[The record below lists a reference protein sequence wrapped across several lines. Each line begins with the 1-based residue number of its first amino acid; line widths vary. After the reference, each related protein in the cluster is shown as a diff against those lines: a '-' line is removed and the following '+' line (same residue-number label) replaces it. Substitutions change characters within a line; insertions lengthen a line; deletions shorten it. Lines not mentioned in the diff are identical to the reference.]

1 MTILQFQSISA
12 IARDI
17 LFQNLDLTL
26 NKGDCLG
33 LVAGNG
39 QGKTTLLRQIVGQ
52 LDPHQGQI
60 ITSRGT
66 KIGYMPQELAADD
79 LPLTVR
85 DYVLS
90 ALPADQR
97 DFEAWRVDVALNDL
111 AVPYDYFDYQLAE
124 LSGGW
129 RRLVMMARLLVG
141 EPDILVLDEPTNHL
155 DLEKIYLIE
164 RVLKAMQGKVV
175 TVLTSH
181 DRAFL
186 DSVTNKTLFLRPGT
200 CLSFDVSYSHARIA
214 LEELD
219 QAARNKAERD
229 MKEINRL
236 RTNAAKLYNVGLNS
250 GSDLLQTKAKQL
262 KVRAAK
268 IEDQI
273 GALHKDRQGD
283 VTLANR
289 GSHAKVAMSFDHY
302 QVATPDGRKL
312 FSIEKLFHYQGDRIV
327 VLAENGRGKTQLIK
341 AVRRALSGQEVAG
354 IWTTP
359 SNVVAYADQNLD
371 MLPDKQSPL
380 SFVTEHFDVGDQR
393 AKGLLANIG
402 YIYEQQSQPIAQL
415 SFGQRTRLVLLAL
428 RLTEP
433 NFYLLDEPTNHLD
446 IDGREQLERE
456 LVERE
461 PSALVISH
469 DRHFVRA
476 VGTRFFEIDQRDRLI
491 EVDCPEPFFDRLQ
504 AKEVAA
510 VNG

>member
-1 MTILQFQSISA
+1 MTVLQFQSISA
-12 IARDI
+12 VARET

-39 QGKTTLLRQIVGQ
+39 QGKTTLLRQIVGE
-52 LDPHQGQI
+52 LEPHSGQI
-60 ITSRGT
+60 ITSRGA
-66 KIGYMPQELAADD
+66 KIGYMPQELPEDC
-79 LPLTVR
+79 LPMTAR

-90 ALPADQR
+90 AIAPEER
-97 DFEAWRVDVALNDL
+97 DFEAWRADVALNDMG
-111 AVPYDYFDYQLAE
+111 VPYEYGEMVLSS

-129 RRLVMMARLLVG
+129 RRLVMLAKLFAG

-155 DLEKIYLIE
+155 DLEKIYLVE
-164 RVLKAMQGKVV
+164 RVLKAMSGKVV

-186 DSVTNKTLFLRPGT
+186 DSVTNKTLFLRPGE
-200 CLSFDVSYSHARIA
+200 CQEFDVSYSHARIA

-219 QAARNKAERD
+219 QAARDKAERD
-229 MKEINRL
+229 QKEINRL
-236 RTNAAKLYNVGLNS
+236 RANAAKLFNIGTNS

-262 KVRAAK
+262 KERAAK
-268 IEDQI
+268 IEGSIAD
-273 GALHKDRQGD
+273 LHKDRHGD

-289 GSHAKVAMSFDHY
+289 GSHAKVAMSFENF
-302 QVATPDGRKL
+302 VVTTPDDRKL

-327 VLAENGRGKTQLIK
+327 VLAENGRGKTQFIK
-341 AVRRALSGQEVAG
+341 AVKRALDGEEVPG

-371 MLPDKQSPL
+371 MLPAKQSPL
-380 SFVTEHFDVGDQR
+380 SYITEHFDVGDQR
-393 AKGLLANIG
+393 AKGMLANIG
-402 YIYEQQSQPIAQL
+402 YIYEQQSQPIGQL
-415 SFGQRTRLVLLAL
+415 SFGQRTRLLLLAL

-433 NFYLLDEPTNHLD
+433 TFYLLDEPTNHLD
-446 IDGREQLERE
+446 IHGREQLERE
-456 LVERE
+456 IVERE

-476 VGTRFFEIDQRDRLI
+476 IGTRFFEIDARLRLF
-491 EVDCPEPFFDRLQ
+491 EVDSPEPFFDRLRE
-504 AKEVAA
+504 KDLDEMV
-510 VNG
+510 G